1 MSLKE
6 EALQKMCSEEKEH
19 SAVQEKHKE
28 VVKRLEGTIQDLNN
42 EIQALNKKV
51 YNFMAFKIRGPLVKL
66 CHLS

>member
-6 EALQKMCSEEKEH
+6 EALQKMCSEEQEH
-19 SAVQEKHKE
+19 SALQENHVE

>member
-6 EALQKMCSEEKEH
+6 EALQKRCSEEQEH
-19 SAVQEKHKE
+19 SVVQEKHEE

-42 EIQALNKKV
+42 EIQALNKMV
-51 YNFMAFKIRGPLVKL
+51 YNFMAFTIRGPLVKF